1 MGDNLFV
8 TSGNEIIKIDLVKGK
23 IIKRKI
29 YHYFKSKDLLFDVV
43 VERFFQNYRERF
55 GEMLSGCSTRE
66 DFVNTFLPMYE
77 NYMKEFGQIRGKVH
91 WTVQAAMHDGTLELL
106 RPLISTKIDSW
117 DKKSCE
123 SAVFKRG
130 DFGSII
136 STPFGKLVLAYV
148 LIREGSTS
156 MIMLRMKLFL
166 LFFFRMDVLLTQRS
180 LKKSIRRMIQDA

>member
-1 MGDNLFV
+1 MARKKVLEGGKRD
-8 TSGNEIIKIDLVKGK
+8 EIIGTAMKLFFEHGYEATSVRMIMHEVGGE
-23 IIKRKI
+23 IGMF

-117 DKKSCE
+117 GKKSCE
-123 SAVFKRG
+123 SADILAGQLLYGLSATIHSPVFEKMKTPEKKRC
-130 DFGSII
+130 II
-136 STPFGKLVLAYV
+136 DYVGKVL
-148 LIREGSTS
+148 
-156 MIMLRMKLFL
+156 
-166 LFFFRMDVLLTQRS
+166 D
-180 LKKSIRRMIQDA
+180 